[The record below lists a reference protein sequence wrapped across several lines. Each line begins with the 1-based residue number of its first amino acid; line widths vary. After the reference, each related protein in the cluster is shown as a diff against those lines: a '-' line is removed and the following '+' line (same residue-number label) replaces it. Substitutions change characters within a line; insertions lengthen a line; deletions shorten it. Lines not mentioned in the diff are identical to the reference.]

1 MGIFWSLV
9 SVQNYWR
16 RLMAVAELMH
26 RIKALIP
33 QRPFTFAKRH
43 VFRGAN
49 FVIEFVDASVIGFF
63 VVNYM

>member
-1 MGIFWSLV
+1 
-9 SVQNYWR
+9 
-16 RLMAVAELMH
+16 MAVAELMR

-33 QRPFTFAKRH
+33 QRPFAFAKRH